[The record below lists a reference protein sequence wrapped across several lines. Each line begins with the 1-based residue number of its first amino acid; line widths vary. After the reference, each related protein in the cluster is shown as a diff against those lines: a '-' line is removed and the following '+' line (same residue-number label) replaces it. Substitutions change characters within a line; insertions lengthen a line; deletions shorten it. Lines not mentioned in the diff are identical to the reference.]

1 MRLVCVFV
9 LKNVGENFMQR
20 EDNLV
25 EKGTTRYTVDREMVA
40 RKKLQDSQIRRELGL
55 VLVKDKDK
63 LPLRQA

>member
-40 RKKLQDSQIRRELGL
+40 RKKL
-55 VLVKDKDK
+55 
-63 LPLRQA
+63 